1 MRILAQDVAAHNRM
15 KTNPN
20 AASLLPYNPMEEEHD
35 KVAAVSRQQQRIHGA
50 SLSNLR
56 PLRPRQLGDIDGD
69 APRFVV
75 NYQLIT

>member
-1 MRILAQDVAAHNRM
+1 MTKWLRFR
-15 KTNPN
+15 
-20 AASLLPYNPMEEEHD
+20 
-35 KVAAVSRQQQRIHGA
+35 VSNNGSTGA